1 MVDDRTSAESFN
13 NEVLVLTSSVILDGN
28 LNYSILDQ
36 VKAVSEGV
44 FLAEESPLLV
54 SMSLHTVDQ
63 LLFRQQA
70 QVLEV
75 RNLLHLMEEPRGQ
88 RVLVLKD
95 LLLEQIVE

>member
-1 MVDDRTSAESFN
+1 MVDDRTSAESFD
-13 NEVLVLTSSVILDGN
+13 NEVLVLTSSVILDSN

-36 VKAVSEGV
+36 VKTVSEGI
-44 FLAEESPLLV
+44 FLADKSPLLV
-54 SMSLHTVDQ
+54 SMSLHIVDQ

-75 RNLLHLMEEPRGQ
+75 RNLLHFMEEPRGQ

-95 LLLEQIVE
+95 LLLE